1 VVEQVLE
8 DIQVDQP
15 QVAMVVLVVEE
26 RVVAVVLPL
35 ELQEQE
41 LLVKEIQVE
50 QVLLILVHLYNKVAA
65 EVVLALLV

>member
-50 QVLLILVHLYNKVAA
+50 QVLLILVHLYNKVVAV
-65 EVVLALLV
+65 VVLALLV

>member
-1 VVEQVLE
+1 MLE

-26 RVVAVVLPL
+26 RVVAVVLLL

-50 QVLLILVHLYNKVAA
+50 QVLLILVHLYNKVAV

>member
-1 VVEQVLE
+1 MVEQVLE

-35 ELQEQE
+35 ELQEQV
-41 LLVKEIQVE
+41 LVVKEIQVE
-50 QVLLILVHLYNKVAA
+50 QVLLILVRLYNKVAV